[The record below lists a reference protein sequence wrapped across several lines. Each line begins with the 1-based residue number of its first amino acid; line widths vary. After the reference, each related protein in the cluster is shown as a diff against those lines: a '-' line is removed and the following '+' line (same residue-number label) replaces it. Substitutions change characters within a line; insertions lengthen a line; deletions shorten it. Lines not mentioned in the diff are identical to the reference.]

1 MAVAVAGMV
10 AAAWSTVVAVR
21 EGFLPLEQN
30 TVWPYCAH
38 IALLARDLYHAFS
51 QSVEESFFRHHS
63 CLSARCVAA
72 LGADGVFSGG
82 CQVRASL
89 ARHAPF

>member
-1 MAVAVAGMV
+1 MAVAGAL
-10 AAAWSTVVAVR
+10 AAARSTVVAVR

-30 TVWPYCAH
+30 TVLSYCAH

-51 QSVEESFFRHHS
+51 QSVEESSFRHHS
-63 CLSARCVAA
+63 YLFAHCVAA

-89 ARHAPF
+89 THHAPF

>member
-1 MAVAVAGMV
+1 MTVAVAGALT
-10 AAAWSTVVAVR
+10 AARSTVVAVR

-30 TVWPYCAH
+30 TVLPYCAH

-51 QSVEESFFRHHS
+51 QSVEESSFRHQS
-63 CLSARCVAA
+63 CFFSRCFAA

-82 CQVRASL
+82 CQVRTSL
-89 ARHAPF
+89 VRYAPF

>member
-1 MAVAVAGMV
+1 M
-10 AAAWSTVVAVR
+10 AAAIAGALTAARSTVVAVR

-30 TVWPYCAH
+30 TVLPYCAH

-51 QSVEESFFRHHS
+51 RSVEESFFRHHS
-63 CLSARCVAA
+63 CLSSCCVAA

-82 CQVRASL
+82 CQVRNSL
-89 ARHAPF
+89 VRYALF